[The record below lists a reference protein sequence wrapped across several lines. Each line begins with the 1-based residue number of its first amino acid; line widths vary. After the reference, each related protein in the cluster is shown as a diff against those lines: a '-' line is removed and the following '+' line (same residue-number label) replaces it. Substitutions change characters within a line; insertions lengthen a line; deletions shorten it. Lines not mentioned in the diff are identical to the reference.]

1 MEPDVHL
8 RWGFARELGFPPG
21 GFWLYRRVAPP
32 GETVVT
38 PPRELGAPARLQ
50 WGPATRTFGLHFTEQ
65 GLRFDL
71 DDTLLPADIAGRPGN
86 PTVSPPCLH
95 FATAHG
101 GPRFRV
107 TITFPLP
114 VHLDAIESG
123 EIVGP
128 VEFPNVGAPAWLGD
142 AAPIAFAS
150 SVVQPSGLFLQSAA
164 RLDHPITQLAVDV
177 NPRGTYVHSIAFTP
191 VNACAVQPGPAKAA
205 WDQPDPDGWS
215 RWLTPFELP
224 LTQSQWPSRW
234 PGAPD
239 PATTPLAA
247 LETADV
253 GEAKRRLNGQ
263 RLDPA
268 RTPAQEDADLLV
280 LRRALSRLV
289 AGFPSRAQDAVPAAP
304 PGLAA
309 PDAPTFTLSLLDQL
323 FLTSVNPHL
332 ARVLGLYHVDRTAV
346 AGQTYDYCIAGCW
359 EGWWGRE
366 LPTRYVVPGLAA
378 PDALARGKARYDG
391 LLITSPVPMWRAM
404 TSPVVIAPAVP
415 PGVAGLFQAVIGA
428 GGTLPPALLGIQAPL
443 NASLTVP
450 AGTISFIR
458 PTAALNVQCAG
469 AGGVQAQLADGRVLA
484 CHHASA
490 PKVSLSAQRHYE
502 RYLALARAE
511 AQAGNVVGAENYYQ
525 HAEHYYRLMCSDPTA
540 R

>member
-239 PATTPLAA
+239 RRRDRPPRPDGRWPPPPPDLEVSLIAA
-247 LETADV
+247 AS
-253 GEAKRRLNGQ
+253 GFAEALFV
-263 RLDPA
+263 DSP
-268 RTPAQEDADLLV
+268 ELL
-280 LRRALSRLV
+280 
-289 AGFPSRAQDAVPAAP
+289 PS
-304 PGLAA
+304 
-309 PDAPTFTLSLLDQL
+309 
-323 FLTSVNPHL
+323 TSVRGSYQPEFRFSGTPGPEL
-332 ARVLGLYHVDRTAV
+332 PAITRGGTAV
-346 AGQTYDYCIAGCW
+346 T
-359 EGWWGRE
+359 EVVE
-366 LPTRYVVPGLAA
+366 LGVLNLGA
-378 PDALARGKARYDG
+378 P
-391 LLITSPVPMWRAM
+391 
-404 TSPVVIAPAVP
+404 
-415 PGVAGLFQAVIGA
+415 
-428 GGTLPPALLGIQAPL
+428 
-443 NASLTVP
+443 
-450 AGTISFIR
+450 
-458 PTAALNVQCAG
+458 
-469 AGGVQAQLADGRVLA
+469 
-484 CHHASA
+484 
-490 PKVSLSAQRHYE
+490 
-502 RYLALARAE
+502 
-511 AQAGNVVGAENYYQ
+511 
-525 HAEHYYRLMCSDPTA
+525 
-540 R
+540 